1 VVAPSFAAVDHLA
14 ATTDPA
20 SFMPDFC
27 VRPVRLAGTIEHV
40 DRRTGEVRQAYSTEQ
55 EPGGVLLKACGNRRA
70 SRCPACAKTYAG
82 DARQLIT
89 AGLRGGKGVPD
100 SVRRHPRLF
109 ATFTAPGFGAV
120 HTRRTQHGNPMPCH
134 PRDPHQRCP
143 HGRKLACWHRHPEGE
158 TRTLGQP
165 LCADCFDYQGLAL
178 WNAVAPELWRR
189 TMGVYVYRA
198 LAHLTELTEAQVK
211 RTVRVRYTKVAEYQ
225 ARGAIHF
232 HAVIRLDAVP
242 PDDDPDRVAPPPPG
256 WTVELLAAAVRLAA
270 ASVSV
275 VIPTLFDQ
283 VDYVRSPQV
292 GRDDHAA
299 DAYNRDPDTEG
310 LRLARWGA
318 QLDVRAITGGDPA
331 DLSEEAVA
339 NYLAKYATKATEA
352 FAGLDRRIRRETDLD
367 HLKVGAHLARL
378 VRTCWELGAHPA
390 LARLRLRQWA
400 HQLGFRG
407 HWSTKSRRY
416 STTFTALRRARSAYA
431 IGRRLRGGEPLDA
444 WGRRLADQETAVVL
458 GTWTYRGAGYSTVGD
473 AWLAE
478 AVAARARDHEPTAR
492 ARRAAA

>member
-1 VVAPSFAAVDHLA
+1 MAPPSFAAVDHLA

-20 SFMPDFC
+20 TFTPGFC

-40 DRRTGEVRQAYSTEQ
+40 DRRTGEARQAYSTDE

-89 AGLRGGKGVPD
+89 AGLRGGKGIPETVT
-100 SVRRHPRLF
+100 RHPRLF
-109 ATFTAPGFGAV
+109 ATFTAPGFGPV
-120 HTRRTQHGNPMPCH
+120 HTRRSQHGNPLPCH
-134 PRDPHQRCP
+134 PRDPNKRCP
-143 HGRKLACWHRHPEGE
+143 HGRREACWHRHPETE

-198 LAHLTELTEAQVK
+198 LAHLLGWPEAEVR

-225 ARGAIHF
+225 ARGAVHF
-232 HAVIRLDAVP
+232 HAVIRLDATP
-242 PDDDPDRVAPPPPG
+242 PADDPERVTPPPVPF
-256 WTVELLAAAVRLAA
+256 TAKLLAAAVRLAA
-270 ASVSV
+270 LGCGDFH
-275 VIPTLFDQ
+275 P
-283 VDYVRSPQV
+283 
-292 GRDDHAA
+292 AA
-299 DAYNRDPDTEG
+299 VPYPPVAEG
-310 LRLARWGA
+310 PARLAGWGT
-318 QLDVRAITGGDPA
+318 QLDVRAITGGDPG
-331 DLSEEAVA
+331 DLSAEAVA

-352 FAGLDRRIRRETDLD
+352 FAGLDRRIRKAEELD
-367 HLKVGAHLARL
+367 HLRVGAHLARL
-378 VRTCWELGAHPA
+378 VRTCWDLGAHPA
-390 LARLRLRQWA
+390 LAGLRLRQWA
-400 HQLGFRG
+400 HALGFRG

-416 STTFTALRRARSAYA
+416 STTFTALRRARAA
-431 IGRRLRGGEPLDA
+431 WAVRRRLRGGEPLDV
-444 WGRRLADQETAVVL
+444 WGRRAADQDAAVVL
-458 GTWTYRGAGYSTVGD
+458 GTWTYKGSGYSTIGD

-478 AVAARARDHEPTAR
+478 AAAARARDHESTAR